1 MSADSLSAFYT
12 GREWRRLLAVLRNE
26 RVDADGQ
33 IICAY
38 CGKPIVKQYD
48 CIGHHKIELT
58 EENVND
64 AAVALNP
71 ENIDLVHHRCHNYIH
86 DKLGYRQRQ
95 VFVVYGAP
103 CAGKKTFVRGA
114 MREGDMVVDIDALWR
129 CVSGM
134 EGVKPNRLKAVVF
147 RLRNELVDVIKYRF
161 GKWNNAYVIGGYPL
175 QTERERLVKELG
187 AREVFIE
194 TPIETCME
202 RAEQSGSSDVEALK
216 GFIQKW
222 FEIHG

>member
-1 MSADSLSAFYT
+1 MWTLDDFYQSK
-12 GREWRRLLAVLRNE
+12 EWRAFRDVVIAERLH
-26 RVDADGQ
+26 DDGL
-33 IICAY
+33 IY
-38 CGKPIVKQYD
+38 DEVTGKPIVKAYD
-48 CIGHHKIELT
+48 IILHHKVELT

-64 AAVALNP
+64 RNISLNP
-71 ENIDLVHHRCHNYIH
+71 ENIMIVSHKTHNIIH
-86 DKLGYRQRQ
+86 DKLGYNRRQ
-95 VFVVYGAP
+95 VYVVYGAP

-114 MREGDMVVDIDALWR
+114 MQEGDMIVDIDALWR

-202 RAEQSGSSDVEALK
+202 RAEKSGASDVEALK

-222 FEIHG
+222 FEING